1 MAAAAVTPADLDR
14 VIAVLRRR
22 REALVP
28 HAPVFWRRAP
38 DADARHRAYLHH
50 LLTEGG
56 ARAWRTST
64 SVLVAARRGEG
75 WLVDDFHAEGASD
88 ALDLWN
94 AFASSCGGA
103 DVRFVAP
110 TYEVERATHAA
121 AAGLEVAESWWLLE
135 LTSGG
140 GEPGVPVELAGA
152 DAVTVAA
159 PPVYAPPGPMLLLRT
174 VTDGAALPTAVE
186 QAPALGCAG
195 VVVNQRTG
203 DAFGDALAG
212 LGFRRHCDFLEGVV
226 RPV

>member
-1 MAAAAVTPADLDR
+1 M
-14 VIAVLRRR
+14 
-22 REALVP
+22 
-28 HAPVFWRRAP
+28 
-38 DADARHRAYLHH
+38 
-50 LLTEGG
+50 
-56 ARAWRTST
+56 
-64 SVLVAARRGEG
+64 LVARSGEG
-75 WLVDDFHAEGASD
+75 WLVDDFHAVGASD
-88 ALDLWN
+88 ALDLWK
-94 AFASSCGGA
+94 AFAASCGGA

-110 TYEVERATHAA
+110 TYEVERGTHAA

-195 VVVNQRTG
+195 VVVNQRAG
-203 DAFGDALAG
+203 DAFRDALTG
-212 LGFRRHCDFLEGVV
+212 LGFRRHCDFLDGVV
-226 RPV
+226 RAIDA